1 MQIILDTSAV
11 IGLMDKK
18 YIKHEYL
25 KKIFMGKDNLYIL
38 PSTTIGEICYML
50 NSRFGN
56 KIELIFLQ
64 EIIKSSFQL
73 ELLKDTDIL
82 RIIEVLKK
90 YDTLD
95 IGYVDA
101 SIVAIAERLKINK
114 ILTLDR
120 KHFEIIIP
128 RGFDRFDILI

>member
-18 YIKHEYL
+18 YKKHENL
-25 KKIFMGKDNLYIL
+25 KTIFTKKDNLYIL
-38 PSTTIGEICYML
+38 PSTAIGEICYML

-56 KIELIFLQ
+56 KIELIFLE
-64 EIIKSSFQL
+64 EIIKTGFQL
-73 ELLKDTDIL
+73 ELLKDMDIV
-82 RIIEVLKK
+82 RIIEILKK
-90 YDTLD
+90 YDTFN

-101 SIVAIAERLKINK
+101 SIVAIAERLKTNK

>member
-18 YIKHEYL
+18 CGKHKYL
-25 KKIFMGKDNLYIL
+25 KRIFTEKENIYIL
-38 PSTTIGEICYML
+38 PSATIGEICYML

-64 EIIKSSFQL
+64 EINRSFHL
-73 ELLKDTDIL
+73 EILKDEDIF
-82 RIIEVLKK
+82 RIVEILKK
-90 YDTLD
+90 YDTLN

-120 KHFEIIIP
+120 KHFEAAAP
-128 RGFDRFDILI
+128 RGFDSFDILI

>member
-1 MQIILDTSAV
+1 MEIILDTSAV

-18 YIKHEYL
+18 YKKHEHL
-25 KKIFMGKDNLYIL
+25 KTIFTEKDNLYIL
-38 PSTTIGEICYML
+38 PSTAIGEICYML

-56 KIELIFLQ
+56 KVELIFLE
-64 EIIKSSFQL
+64 EIVRTNFQL
-73 ELLKDTDIL
+73 ELLKDMDII
-82 RIIEVLKK
+82 RIIEILKK
-90 YDTLD
+90 YDTLS

-120 KHFEIIIP
+120 KHFEIVIP

>member
-18 YIKHEYL
+18 YKKHENL
-25 KKIFMGKDNLYIL
+25 KTIFTKKDNLYIL
-38 PSTTIGEICYML
+38 PSTAIGEICYML

-56 KIELIFLQ
+56 KIELIFLE
-64 EIIKSSFQL
+64 EIIKTGFQL
-73 ELLKDTDIL
+73 ELLKDMDIV
-82 RIIEVLKK
+82 RIIEILKK
-90 YDTLD
+90 YDALN

-101 SIVAIAERLKINK
+101 SIVAIAERLKTNK

>member
-18 YIKHEYL
+18 YKKHENL
-25 KKIFMGKDNLYIL
+25 KTIFTEKDNLYIL

-50 NSRFGN
+50 NSRFGS
-56 KIELIFLQ
+56 KVELIFLE
-64 EIIKSSFQL
+64 EIVKTSFQL
-73 ELLKDTDIL
+73 ELLKDMDII
-82 RIIEVLKK
+82 RIIEILKK
-90 YDTLD
+90 YGTLN

>member
-18 YIKHEYL
+18 YKKHEYL
-25 KKIFMGKDNLYIL
+25 KKIFTEKDNIYIL
-38 PSTTIGEICYML
+38 PSTTISEICYML
-50 NSRFGN
+50 NSRFGS

-64 EIIKSSFQL
+64 EIIKTNFQL
-73 ELLKDTDIL
+73 ELLKDTDII
-82 RIIEVLKK
+82 RIIEILKK
-90 YDTLD
+90 YDTLN

-101 SIVAIAERLKINK
+101 SIVAISERLKINN

-128 RGFDRFDILI
+128 RGFDRFEILI

>member
-11 IGLMDKK
+11 LGLMDKK
-18 YIKHEYL
+18 YKKHEYL
-25 KKIFMGKDNLYIL
+25 KKIFTEKDNIYIL
-38 PSTTIGEICYML
+38 PSTTISEICYML
-50 NSRFGN
+50 NSRFGS

-64 EIIKSSFQL
+64 EIIKTSFQL
-73 ELLKDTDIL
+73 ELLKDTDII
-82 RIIEVLKK
+82 RIIEILKK
-90 YDTLD
+90 YDTLN

-120 KHFEIIIP
+120 KHFEVVVP
-128 RGFDRFDILI
+128 RGFDCFDILI

>member
-1 MQIILDTSAV
+1 MDTSAV
-11 IGLMDKK
+11 IGLMDKNYK
-18 YIKHEYL
+18 KHEYL
-25 KKIFMGKDNLYIL
+25 KTIFTKKDNLYIL
-38 PSTTIGEICYML
+38 PSTAIGEISYML

-56 KIELIFLQ
+56 KVELIFLE
-64 EIIKSSFQL
+64 EIVRTNFQL
-73 ELLKDTDIL
+73 ELLKDMDII
-82 RIIEVLKK
+82 RIIEILKK
-90 YDTLD
+90 YDTLN

-120 KHFEIIIP
+120 KHFEIVIP